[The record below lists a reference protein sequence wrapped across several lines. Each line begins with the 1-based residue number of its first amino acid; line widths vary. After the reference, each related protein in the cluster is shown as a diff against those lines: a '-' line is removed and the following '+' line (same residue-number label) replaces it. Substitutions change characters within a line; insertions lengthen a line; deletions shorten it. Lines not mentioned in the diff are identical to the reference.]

1 MDTRI
6 IAIEN
11 YWASVVRNTAEFQQI
26 ANAQNPEFNLLLDC
40 IRRILQDAFV
50 NDATEYGIE
59 RWEKMLNIVPALTD
73 TLETR
78 KVRVLTYLSFKTP
91 YTWRTLEQMILS
103 YVGENNYT
111 MKYVND
117 TSTLTIKIRTND
129 TNQYDLIATLLKEV
143 LPQNII
149 VNLGYMKG

>member
-6 IAIEN
+6 IEIEK
-11 YWASVVRNTAEFQQI
+11 YWADVVRNTAEFQQI
-26 ANAQNPEFNLLLDC
+26 ANAQNPELNKLVEC
-40 IRRILQDAFV
+40 IQRILQDAFI
-50 NDATEYGIE
+50 NDATEYGVE
-59 RWEKMLNIVPALTD
+59 RWEKMLKIAPALTD

-91 YTWRTLEQMILS
+91 YTWRTLEQMIVS

-111 MKYVND
+111 MNYVND
-117 TSTLTIKIRTND
+117 TSVLTIRVRTD
-129 TNQYDLIATLLKEV
+129 DINQFELIGTLLKEV

-149 VNLGYMKG
+149 VDLDYLQ